1 MPLKPFLYIL
11 FLVATLLLGAACRRG
26 TSDNPELLHAAYILD
41 NEPDSIEAAVRILK
55 DISQNNLNQG
65 DKSLHTLLLVKADD
79 KLYIPHTSDSLIL
92 MSVKYEEKH
101 RKRGYYPEALH
112 YAGMVYSDLGDYPT
126 ATKYFEKSLDLL
138 PNKKSFDNLRFLVLY
153 NLTWNLL
160 SQCLYSSA
168 DSIARQA
175 IELAVAK
182 NDTLR
187 QARVYELLG
196 NIQLHQKKYSQAIS
210 SLNNAEKK
218 YVDLSLPDTISI
230 ITQVAYTEAE
240 LGKIDEAVD
249 KIKRIEPLVDSISQ
263 SLYLSMASLIYLK
276 GGERQDAIKVAKK
289 LLKIPDFENKIA
301 AYRVLLDPGLDDL
314 MDSDSS
320 KILSREYAR
329 ELALH
334 YERRDSMQS
343 LHQLSLYNYDLHDRN
358 RIKAENK
365 MMKWK
370 SGVVITIIVLL
381 IVTIVFLI
389 LERNKSRRIILLQK
403 DILDLTERLS
413 QAEIA
418 NNKIDETIPTEENN
432 TPQENPDSS
441 ENKGKILLSRFMP
454 IINGEEPN
462 PQLEIQLASSDIL
475 KKFRNSVLQN
485 EISTDDWLVLE
496 KEVLKQSP
504 HFRENL
510 RLLSNNSLEDA
521 EYRIALLIRCHF
533 RPSEIGYILDIKP
546 GTVSRHR
553 GNISKKI
560 FKRNIGTRLIDRVI
574 KSL

>member
-11 FLVATLLLGAACRRG
+11 TLAATLLFAAACRRG

-41 NEPDSIEAAVRILK
+41 NEPDSIKEAVRILK
-55 DISQNNLNQG
+55 NISQNNLNQG
-65 DKSLHTLLLVKADD
+65 DKSLHTLLSVKADD

-92 MSVKYEEKH
+92 SSLKYEEKH
-101 RKRGYYPEALH
+101 QNRGYYPEALH
-112 YAGMVYSDLGDYPT
+112 YAGRVYSDLGDYPT
-126 ATKYFEKSLDLL
+126 ATNYHEKSLEAIPLD
-138 PNKKSFDNLRFLVLY
+138 KKYDQLRFRVLY
-153 NLTWNLL
+153 SLAWSLTA
-160 SQCLYSSA
+160 QCLYSSA
-168 DSIARQA
+168 DSVAQQA
-175 IELAVAK
+175 IRVAENM
-182 NDTLR
+182 NDR
-187 QARVYELLG
+187 YQ
-196 NIQLHQKKYSQAIS
+196 QAIS
-210 SLNNAEKK
+210 YELIGSSQLNRRLYTQALSSLGNAERIYKET
-218 YVDLSLPDTISI
+218 SSPDTITTI
-230 ITQVAYTEAE
+230 IQIAYIQAKQGLVNEAFQN
-240 LGKIDEAVD
+240 
-249 KIKRIEPLVDSISQ
+249 IKRIEPLIDSVSLP
-263 SLYLSMASLIYLK
+263 LYLPMAAEIFLK
-276 GGERQDAIKVAKK
+276 AGYYREAREAAQR
-289 LLKIPDFENKIA
+289 LLELKDFSNRCSAYSILLNPDIENFIEPDSC
-301 AYRVLLDPGLDDL
+301 VL
-314 MDSDSS
+314 
-320 KILSREYAR
+320 LSREYAR

-370 SGVVITIIVLL
+370 SGVVIAIIVLL

-389 LERNKSRRIILLQK
+389 RERNKSRRIILLQK

-441 ENKGKILLSRFMP
+441 ENKGKILLSRLMP

-475 KKFRNSVLQN
+475 KKFRNSILQN
-485 EISTDDWLVLE
+485 EIPTDDWLVLE

>member
-1 MPLKPFLYIL
+1 
-11 FLVATLLLGAACRRG
+11 
-26 TSDNPELLHAAYILD
+26 
-41 NEPDSIEAAVRILK
+41 
-55 DISQNNLNQG
+55 
-65 DKSLHTLLLVKADD
+65 
-79 KLYIPHTSDSLIL
+79 
-92 MSVKYEEKH
+92 
-101 RKRGYYPEALH
+101 
-112 YAGMVYSDLGDYPT
+112 
-126 ATKYFEKSLDLL
+126 
-138 PNKKSFDNLRFLVLY
+138 
-153 NLTWNLL
+153 
-160 SQCLYSSA
+160 
-168 DSIARQA
+168 
-175 IELAVAK
+175 
-182 NDTLR
+182 
-187 QARVYELLG
+187 
-196 NIQLHQKKYSQAIS
+196 
-210 SLNNAEKK
+210 
-218 YVDLSLPDTISI
+218 
-230 ITQVAYTEAE
+230 
-240 LGKIDEAVD
+240 
-249 KIKRIEPLVDSISQ
+249 
-263 SLYLSMASLIYLK
+263 
-276 GGERQDAIKVAKK
+276 
-289 LLKIPDFENKIA
+289 
-301 AYRVLLDPGLDDL
+301 
-314 MDSDSS
+314 
-320 KILSREYAR
+320 
-329 ELALH
+329 LALH

-365 MMKWK
+365 MMKWR
-370 SGVVITIIVLL
+370 SGVVIAIIVLL

-389 LERNKSRRIILLQK
+389 RERNKSRRIILLQK

-418 NNKIDETIPTEENN
+418 NNRIDETIPTEENN

-441 ENKGKILLSRFMP
+441 ENKGKILLSRLMP

-475 KKFRNSVLQN
+475 KKFRDCILQN